1 MDAHAIWA
9 VELDANV
16 ILTMVSSSLN
26 LIRRLSSCRR
36 QVVGLLLLEVLLVG
50 LNVVRAQ
57 TEPAVDP
64 AATRAKTQAVLN
76 ALQEARNEVL
86 KKVPKETSMQ
96 REEIVRII
104 NTPLPGVDDR
114 KLLVELLGDS
124 QPYDDP
130 MRQNEEFLRHYL
142 QNRTAPDE
150 AEKRAFLAALK
161 QNMLFVPGGSF
172 VMGDFGTLTAEKLPI
187 NSDRNNP
194 PHEVALDSYSIMR
207 GRVTY
212 GEYDFYARLTGKPIL
227 DIDGVGL
234 FEHFSGYTVRP
245 ILWPE
250 ADGYCRW
257 LAEFTGEPFA
267 LPTEAQ
273 WEYAARERGQF
284 VAYPAHHMPEVRWA
298 SQYIP
303 YFNSLD
309 EGLRVMVSRVH
320 PTDYITPRPPGMYGA
335 NRIGMQDVIG
345 STSEWVGDWYDADY
359 FKTSPARNPTGPATG
374 IRRVVRPSAYGGWR
388 SLVTRR
394 SEEPQKSGEYME
406 FRCALNRQTV
416 WN

>member
-9 VELDANV
+9 IELDANV
-16 ILTMVSSSLN
+16 ILTMVYSSLN
-26 LIRRLSSCRR
+26 STRRMSRCRWL
-36 QVVGLLLLEVLLVG
+36 VIGLLLLEFLLVC
-50 LNVVRAQ
+50 LNVARAQ
-57 TEPAVDP
+57 AGPTADHAAV
-64 AATRAKTQAVLN
+64 RAKTQAALN
-76 ALQEARNEVL
+76 ALEEARNEVL

-207 GRVTY
+207 GRVTF
-212 GEYDFYARLTGKPIL
+212 GEYDLYARLTGKPIL

-298 SQYIP
+298 TQYIP
-303 YFNSLD
+303 YFDSQ
-309 EGLRVMVSRVH
+309 
-320 PTDYITPRPPGMYGA
+320 
-335 NRIGMQDVIG
+335 IGRAHV
-345 STSEWVGDWYDADY
+345 
-359 FKTSPARNPTGPATG
+359 
-374 IRRVVRPSAYGGWR
+374 
-388 SLVTRR
+388 
-394 SEEPQKSGEYME
+394 
-406 FRCALNRQTV
+406 
-416 WN
+416 

>member
-187 NSDRNNP
+187 NSDRNK
-194 PHEVALDSYSIMR
+194 I
-207 GRVTY
+207 GR
-212 GEYDFYARLTGKPIL
+212 
-227 DIDGVGL
+227 
-234 FEHFSGYTVRP
+234 
-245 ILWPE
+245 
-250 ADGYCRW
+250 
-257 LAEFTGEPFA
+257 
-267 LPTEAQ
+267 
-273 WEYAARERGQF
+273 
-284 VAYPAHHMPEVRWA
+284 AHV
-298 SQYIP
+298 
-303 YFNSLD
+303 
-309 EGLRVMVSRVH
+309 
-320 PTDYITPRPPGMYGA
+320 
-335 NRIGMQDVIG
+335 
-345 STSEWVGDWYDADY
+345 
-359 FKTSPARNPTGPATG
+359 
-374 IRRVVRPSAYGGWR
+374 
-388 SLVTRR
+388 
-394 SEEPQKSGEYME
+394 
-406 FRCALNRQTV
+406 
-416 WN
+416 